1 MRKYRLWI
9 TAAAVLL
16 ICMFF
21 GFWIVQGR
29 PDDTRY
35 TVAFVGKSPVEN
47 SDFWTSVRSG
57 MEMAAE
63 EYGVELTCRYS
74 DAETN
79 WKEQNEI
86 LRDVMKE
93 HPNAILLA
101 PASYTET
108 IPVMEEIKS
117 EGIQLVLVDSEVESQ
132 IQDAVVATDNMEAGK
147 KLGTYVRQLM
157 RDKEG
162 SIAIIGHVRG
172 VSTAI
177 EREAGFREGLQ
188 EREKDIVDV
197 VFCDSKYEVA
207 YEEASKLIQTH
218 PDLKVIAGL
227 NEYSTIGAARAVRD
241 LGKQGQIY
249 MVGID
254 SSMET
259 ITMLEAHV
267 VTGIIIQ
274 KPFNM
279 GYIAMEDAVKLIQGK
294 PVEKR
299 TNSGTKLITRSNL
312 NVEEN
317 QKILFPFDSK
327 Q

>member
-1 MRKYRLWI
+1 MRRYKIWI
-9 TAAAVLL
+9 AAAVMLL
-16 ICMFF
+16 VCAFF
-21 GFWIVQGR
+21 GFWIAQGR
-29 PDDTRY
+29 TENTRY
-35 TVAFVGKSPVEN
+35 TVAFVGKSPVES

-63 EYGVELTCRYS
+63 EYGVELTCCYS

-79 WKEQNEI
+79 WEEQNKI
-86 LRDVMKE
+86 LRDVIQE

-117 EGIQLVLVDSEVESQ
+117 EGIKLVLVDSEAERQ
-132 IQDAVVATDNMEAGK
+132 IQDAVVSTDNVEAGK

-162 SIAIIGHVRG
+162 SIALIGHVRG

-177 EREAGFREGLQ
+177 DREEGFREGLKK
-188 EREKDIVDV
+188 RKKDIVDV
-197 VFCDSKYEVA
+197 VFCDSRYDVA
-207 YEEASKLIQTH
+207 YEEASELIRSH

-279 GYIAMEDAVKLIQGK
+279 GYVAMEDAVKLIQGK

-327 Q
+327 K